1 VLYVREGIGR
11 KGGARSVS
19 NRRAGHKGIT
29 EDQKGRKGN
38 KETFSPHSDGNVEM
52 L

>member
-1 VLYVREGIGR
+1 MFSQALDG
-11 KGGARSVS
+11 KGVS
-19 NRRAGHKGIT
+19 AQYPMAA
-29 EDQKGRKGN
+29 EDIKALPGDQMGRKGN